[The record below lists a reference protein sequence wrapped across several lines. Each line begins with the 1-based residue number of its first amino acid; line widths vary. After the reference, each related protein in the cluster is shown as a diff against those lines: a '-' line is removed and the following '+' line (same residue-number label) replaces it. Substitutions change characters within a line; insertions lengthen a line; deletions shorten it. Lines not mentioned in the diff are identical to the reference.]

1 MDEGEEVCVCGGGGS
16 IHCWRWMRERRCVW
30 GGEGGSI
37 HCWRWM
43 RERRCVWGGGR
54 GVVYTVGDG

>member
-1 MDEGEEVCVCGGGGS
+1 MC
-16 IHCWRWMRERRCVW
+16 

-43 RERRCVWGGGR
+43 RERRCVWGGSIHCWRWMRERRCVCVYLKGAR
-54 GVVYTVGDG
+54 YSNGV